1 MPEGYDAI
9 GRDATLGLGEPDKM
23 RRPPISRRADPPRGS
38 VLDGVRVG
46 SPDGP
51 AVGAGHNGAP
61 AREALQGRGAGV
73 AAGQHAD
80 ARKAEFR
87 EPLLLTSNCKSMPRK
102 RGIDEEYAGLFK
114 VMLLST
120 TARKLGLRRNDGCEA
135 GRLMAA
141 ATKHR
146 WGPGK
151 SVRLGSEPRDVPA
164 LEEVDGRLAREAA
177 AADGGRGKYELLLWY
192 NAAENSRSVA
202 ISFVDM
208 VDEPE
213 DPILPEQRTADGGLA
228 ADTEDKETTATFA
241 EGQGDGDSKH
251 HALRRDADE
260 ATTVLADLLDKPRNV
275 LEEIFGPPP
284 ESQYV
289 EKTGRWIPR
298 GQPGLGWL
306 WCGDDVGN
314 HAWVGI
320 NGHVCIGEEMSIW
333 LFPVVEAMGTWI

>member
-1 MPEGYDAI
+1 MPEGYDTI

-38 VLDGVRVG
+38 ALEGVRVG

-51 AVGAGHNGAP
+51 AVGAGHDGVP
-61 AREALQGRGAGV
+61 AREVLRGRGAGM

-87 EPLLLTSNCKSMPRK
+87 EPLLLTSNCGVAVHDGAGAGPAAQRRLRSRQADG
-102 RGIDEEYAGLFK
+102 RGGQASLGSREE
-114 VMLLST
+114 
-120 TARKLGLRRNDGCEA
+120 CEA
-135 GRLMAA
+135 GVGAA
-141 ATKHR
+141 GRAGAGGGGREVGEGGGGCRRRTGQER
-146 WGPGK
+146 GDILRGYGGRARGPGT
-151 SVRLGSEPRDVPA
+151 A
-164 LEEVDGRLAREAA
+164 
-177 AADGGRGKYELLLWY
+177 
-192 NAAENSRSVA
+192 
-202 ISFVDM
+202 
-208 VDEPE
+208 
-213 DPILPEQRTADGGLA
+213 RTADR
-228 ADTEDKETTATFA
+228 EDKDTTTTFA

-275 LEEIFGPPP
+275 LEEIFGLPP

-333 LFPVVEAMGTWI
+333 LFPVVEAM